1 MRRPSALASVAFAAA
16 LAGVAAFAVP
26 SRARAADA
34 PASDATS
41 QLKAVV
47 AELDTAM
54 KAKDE
59 SAVTVAVKKIPPL
72 YKGTT
77 DAAARGSAAKELGAV
92 IKSAKMTSASK
103 AALDALVET
112 EDGKEAWKVLQS
124 AYPADDLEDET
135 RWNVDIVKAIGA
147 LHPDGAIEKLL
158 ESFKKGKQADFA
170 AAAVTALGNYKT
182 SKQRQTILVEI
193 VKAGK
198 NMVPSRSSSKNP
210 SPEAQARWGT
220 LSGPI
225 GKALDTLTGD
235 SVGDPVE
242 WFKKVDEAKT
252 NLKSLF
258 RD

>member
-1 MRRPSALASVAFAAA
+1 MRRPSALASVAFVLA
-16 LAGVAAFAVP
+16 LAGVAAFAAPAV
-26 SRARAADA
+26 RAADA
-34 PASDATS
+34 PATDATS
-41 QLKAVV
+41 QLKAAVT
-47 AELDTAM
+47 ELDTAM

-77 DAAARGSAAKELGAV
+77 DSAARAAAAKELGAV
-92 IKSAKMTSASK
+92 VKSTKMTSARK
-103 AALDALVET
+103 DALDALVET
-112 EDGKEAWKVLQS
+112 EDGKEAWKVLQT

-182 SKQRQTILVEI
+182 SKQRQAILMEI

-235 SVGDPVE
+235 TVGDPVE